1 MKTPSIFDYSVISEM
16 AGLDALKQDV
26 QSWYGQE
33 YETGQSVLPQ
43 ALLLYGPPGTGK
55 TSAAHC
61 IARQF
66 LGDNFNSMN
75 FIESNASDDR
85 GIDFIRSEGKGRQQD
100 NNNI

>member
-55 TSAAHC
+55 TSAAHLEQNRWWHRRPLDSPVLQ
-61 IARQF
+61 AQRPRHLQ
-66 LGDNFNSMN
+66 
-75 FIESNASDDR
+75 R
-85 GIDFIRSEGKGRQQD
+85 W
-100 NNNI
+100 